1 MDETLAATKAIA
13 EAWEA
18 AGLYQVGSFP
28 GERWS
33 EWNGRYRDDMRR
45 FVKGD
50 PGLVGSAA
58 TRIAGSSDLYQA
70 ASRLP
75 INSINFI
82 TCHDGFTLND
92 LVSYNDKH
100 NEANGENNRDGS
112 DANDSWNCGVE
123 GLTNDPT
130 IEALRLRQIKNF
142 LATLMLSQGVPMLL
156 AGDEIRRTQQG
167 NNNAYCQNNALGWF
181 DWQLVEKNAAFESP
195 PAATSLHGT

>member
-1 MDETLAATKAIA
+1 MT
-13 EAWEA
+13 W
-18 AGLYQVGSFP
+18 FP
-28 GERWS
+28 TTISTMRPMER
-33 EWNGRYRDDMRR
+33 
-45 FVKGD
+45 
-50 PGLVGSAA
+50 
-58 TRIAGSSDLYQA
+58 
-70 ASRLP
+70 
-75 INSINFI
+75 I
-82 TCHDGFTLND
+82 TAMVLTPTIG
-92 LVSYNDKH
+92 
-100 NEANGENNRDGS
+100 
-112 DANDSWNCGVE
+112 WNCGVE